1 MSLEFKDIGEW
12 TPSAISIV
20 DVPYHPLAYFE
31 VYENDEE
38 FVKKFKENKVKTM
51 SNNQNSQEG
60 NVTMSEGFFEGLLN
74 RVVGKSNPEPQAN
87 PAPAPQQ
94 SNGESEVTNAEI
106 LAEIQKQNERIT
118 ALENG
123 QNQNQNQ
130 GPSQGG
136 EDPTQ
141 NNDSEQNEENN
152 EQNNNGE
159 NNPQNGT
166 DPTPQTVELPLN
178 PDGTLNLE
186 DGAVAKYLPRG
197 TGNSQSIDVD
207 LNRGTPSDKSLN
219 ERSGR
224 NANGMSW

>member
-38 FVKKFKENKVKTM
+38 FVKKFKETKVKNM
-51 SNNQNSQEG
+51 SNNPNGEPT
-60 NVTMSEGFFEGLLN
+60 VTVSEGFIEGLIN
-74 RVVGKSNPEPQAN
+74 KAVAKMKPEP
-87 PAPAPQQ
+87 PAEQNPAPQQ
-94 SNGESEVTNAEI
+94 DSGESEVTNAEI

-130 GPSQGG
+130 GPGV
-136 EDPTQ
+136 EDPNQ
-141 NNDSEQNEENN
+141 NNGSEQNEENN
-152 EQNNNGE
+152 EQNNNE
-159 NNPQNGT
+159 TNPQNET

-178 PDGTLNLE
+178 PDGTLNME
-186 DGAVAKYLPRG
+186 DGVVAKYLPRG
-197 TGNSQSIDVD
+197 TGQSQALDVD
-207 LNRGTPSDKSLN
+207 LTRGTPSDKSLN
-219 ERSGR
+219 ERTGR
-224 NANGMSW
+224 DANGMSW